1 MNNKGVIF
9 RDVDKWFGEHKV
21 LDQLSFK
28 LGEGEKVVIC
38 GPSGSGKSTMI
49 RCINGLERIQAGYLN
64 VLGHVVSEHEHAYQA
79 IRQEVGML
87 FQQFNLFPHLTAIE
101 NCCLALEKVR
111 HMKPAD
117 AIEVATHYL
126 DQVGM
131 LPKKDV
137 YPSSL
142 SGGQQQRVAM
152 ARSLCLEPK
161 LILFDEPTSALDPE
175 MVREVLKVM
184 ETLAAAGM
192 QMLVVTHELQ
202 FARLF
207 ADRICFFEAG
217 KIVVDAE
224 PEQFFQPGYHPRLD
238 QFLAQILDHND

>member
-1 MNNKGVIF
+1 MIF
-9 RDVDKWFGEHKV
+9 RDVDKWFDEHKV
-21 LDQLSFK
+21 LDQFNFK
-28 LGEGEKVVIC
+28 MNQGEKVVVC

-49 RCINGLERIQAGYLN
+49 RCINGLERIQSGYLN
-64 VLGHVVSEHEHAYQA
+64 VLGHEVSQDDHAYQA
-79 IRQEVGML
+79 VRKEVGML
-87 FQQFNLFPHLTAIE
+87 FQQFNLFPHLTALE
-101 NCCLALEKVR
+101 NCCLALEKVKCTN
-111 HMKPAD
+111 HQT
-117 AIEVATHYL
+117 AIETAENYL
-126 DQVGM
+126 NQVGM
-131 LPKKDV
+131 LDKKDA

-184 ETLAAAGM
+184 ETLAASGM

-224 PEQFFQPGYHPRLD
+224 PEQFFKPGYHPRLD
-238 QFLAQILDHND
+238 QFLTQILDHKD